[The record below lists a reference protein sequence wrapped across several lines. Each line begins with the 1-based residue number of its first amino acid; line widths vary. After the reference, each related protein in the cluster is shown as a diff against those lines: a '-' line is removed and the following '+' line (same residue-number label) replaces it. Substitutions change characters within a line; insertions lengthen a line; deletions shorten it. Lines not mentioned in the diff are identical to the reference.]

1 MAHWTRSP
9 IERALTV
16 LLVLALLAP
25 AARADDTADAAKEHF
40 LRGRSLHDAGSYGE
54 AVIEYQAAYS
64 LAPRP
69 ELLFNI
75 GQCYRLMRNRER
87 AVMYYERY
95 LALVPD
101 GGAAEDA
108 RGHVAALRAQ
118 LPAPQQPAPPGAPAP
133 ASPGWSSWRWIGLGG
148 MIAGGGMLG
157 IGVWQGIDAANT
169 SAKLEEARGPFT
181 PELQE
186 LESHQKSAKRNMWIF
201 GGMGAALIVAGAVTW
216 AMSPATESRRV
227 SVAPVAAPGG
237 GGLVV
242 FGTF

>member
-1 MAHWTRSP
+1 MARWTPSA
-9 IERALTV
+9 IERAVAV

-25 AARADDTADAAKEHF
+25 AARANDSSDSAKEHF
-40 LRGRSLHDAGSYGE
+40 QRGRTLHDAGSYAE

-75 GQCYRLMRNRER
+75 GQCYRLMHNRER

-95 LALVPD
+95 LALVPE
-101 GGAAEDA
+101 GGAADDA

-118 LPAPQQPAPPGAPAP
+118 LPPPQAAPPPAPAP
-133 ASPGWSSWRWIGLGG
+133 SSPGWSSWRWIGLGG
-148 MIAGGGMLG
+148 MVVGGGMLG

-169 SAKLEEARGPFT
+169 SATLEGAHGQFT
-181 PELQE
+181 PELQD
-186 LESHQKSAKRNMWIF
+186 LESHQQSAQRNMWIF
-201 GGMGAALIVAGAVTW
+201 GGIGAALIVAGAVTW
-216 AMSPATESRRV
+216 AMSPATEAKRV
-227 SVAPVAAPGG
+227 SVAPMAAPGG